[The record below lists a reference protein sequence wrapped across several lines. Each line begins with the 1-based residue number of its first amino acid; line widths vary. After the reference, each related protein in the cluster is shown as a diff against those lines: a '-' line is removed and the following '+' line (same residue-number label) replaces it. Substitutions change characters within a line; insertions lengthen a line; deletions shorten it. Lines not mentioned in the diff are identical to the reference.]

1 MSSTALPDA
10 LNRAL
15 PLLAEAPDS
24 PEAPDGYLDLLG
36 EDQGSPQEEK
46 AAIWSSQA
54 VSALYDYGQSLVRTV
69 ATTLPASA
77 TRLPEGTRVL
87 DVGCGP
93 GNITGKLGRVVGPDG
108 LALGVDISAAMLER
122 AVQAEDA
129 PQVGFLRADACR
141 LPFHDGSF
149 DAVTSIAAVHNT
161 PEPLTALSELAR
173 VLAPGAR
180 LTVLVLATGGL
191 FDQGASLIEHLT
203 SRFPRPNAVRPEQVA
218 EVLHASGV
226 ATVHTHRN
234 GSLLWVD
241 ALKQQ

>member
-1 MSSTALPDA
+1 MSSTSLPDA

-15 PLLAEAPDS
+15 PLLAETPDS
-24 PEAPDGYLDLLG
+24 PDVRNGYLDLLG
-36 EDQGSPQEEK
+36 EDRGSPQEKK
-46 AAIWSSQA
+46 AAIWSTQA
-54 VSALYDYGQSLVRTV
+54 VSTIYDYGQSLVRTV

-77 TRLPEGTRVL
+77 TRLPEGARVL

-93 GNITGKLGRVVGPDG
+93 GNITGKLGRVMGPDG

-122 AVQAEDA
+122 AVSAEDA
-129 PQVGFLRADACR
+129 PQVGFVRADACR

-161 PEPLTALSELAR
+161 PEPLTVLSELAR

-191 FDQGASLIEHLT
+191 IDQGMGLAGRLT
-203 SRFPRPNAVRPEQVA
+203 SRFPRPSALSPEQIA
-218 EVLHASGV
+218 EVLNASGV
-226 ATVHTHRN
+226 ATVHTNRN

-241 ALKQQ
+241 AIKQQ